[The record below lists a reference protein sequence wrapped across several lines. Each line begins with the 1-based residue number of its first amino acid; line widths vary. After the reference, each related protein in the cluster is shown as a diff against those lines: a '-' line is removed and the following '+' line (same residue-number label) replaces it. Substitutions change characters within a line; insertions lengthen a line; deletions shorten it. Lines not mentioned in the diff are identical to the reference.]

1 MNKTPNCLPI
11 TTLSGNL
18 FTRIHHTIEANLFD
32 NQYSVETLSKD
43 MRISRMHLY
52 RIIKKNV
59 NISVTS
65 YIRVLR
71 LRKAKEM
78 LKNTRWNITTIAYE
92 AGFRDANYFSRVFKK
107 EFGLTAREFRNQ
119 TRKKETKKKQA
130 KLLTYDY

>member
-1 MNKTPNCLPI
+1 
-11 TTLSGNL
+11 
-18 FTRIHHTIEANLFD
+18 
-32 NQYSVETLSKD
+32 